1 MAEFQW
7 TEAFSVGNGAIDA
20 DHQGLF
26 ALVAELQAADPGHVD
41 LAEIIGRLEAYAA
54 GHFAREE
61 ELMRNV
67 GYPDYDAHLEEH
79 ESFTEWIH
87 TVKRTY
93 RLAAESP
100 FHIGNA
106 VNKHLADWLVN
117 HIMKEDMKYRD
128 FIVAQKAQ

>member
-7 TEAFSVGNGAIDA
+7 SDDFSVGNAAIDA

-26 ALVAELQAADPGHVD
+26 ALIAELHAADPAQID
-41 LAEIIGRLEAYAA
+41 LTEIISRLEAYTA

-61 ELMRNV
+61 ELMKKV
-67 GYPDYDAHLEEH
+67 GYPDFDAHVEEH
-79 ESFTEWIH
+79 EAFVEWVQ

-93 RLAAESP
+93 RLAVESP
-100 FHIGNA
+100 FHISDT
-106 VNKHLADWLVN
+106 VNKHLADWLVS

-128 FIVAQKAQ
+128 FIAINKA